1 MSKNCCRRVSSR
13 ADHLGAGAVVYHPPS
28 LAIRRTALLA
38 APLALALAAAPAAG
52 AARTLAWSPP
62 KMTGATTIHITP
74 DRDWYDLDPTK
85 DFVLKLPSAGY
96 AQGGLTING
105 GRNVT
110 LIGGHIWV
118 PETSSTELKPRR
130 GLLLVNQRGILH
142 VEGLR
147 IDGPGLSEGIQMGEP
162 YGATVHLEN
171 IYIAHVRA
179 RDRSDFTDNHP
190 DLVQTW
196 AGPKRLLIDG
206 LTGTTD
212 LGGLT
217 LEPTSA
223 LCYSGGCRPST
234 VKHRTWDFRNVDIT
248 GTDSARILL
257 WKGSTFPIS
266 QHNIW
271 ARQQSGRSVRSSV
284 WPNLG
289 VWYGLHWGTP
299 EKRMV
304 ARTSVGSSYAR
315 APRYR
320 W

>member
-1 MSKNCCRRVSSR
+1 MSTSCCRPVSSR
-13 ADHLGAGAVVYHPPS
+13 ADHLRAGGVEYQPPS
-28 LAIRRTALLA
+28 LAARSTALLVA
-38 APLALALAAAPAAG
+38 LLVLALASAPAEG

-74 DRDWYDLDPTK
+74 DRDWYDLDPAK
-85 DFVLKLPSAGY
+85 DFKLVLPQGGY
-96 AQGGLTING
+96 GHGGLTING

-118 PETSSTELKPRR
+118 PETGAADLKPRR
-130 GLLLVNQRGILH
+130 GLLLVNQRGIVH

-179 RDRSDFTDNHP
+179 RDRAGFGDNHP

-223 LCYSGGCRPST
+223 LCWTAGCMPST
-234 VKHRTWDFRNVDIT
+234 VHHRTWDFRNVDIT
-248 GTDSARILL
+248 GTGSARILL
-257 WKGSTFPIS
+257 WKGTSFPIS

-271 ARQQSGRSVRSSV
+271 ARQLSGRSARSSV

-289 VWYGLHWGTP
+289 VWYGLHWGMP